1 MVCRYVR
8 TIFHNKENGYCIFL
22 YETEEDT
29 VPEQVKSKQTGKT
42 IRFTAIGNNLP
53 DTDSVEL
60 NMQGNWV
67 KSKFGLQFKVDTYEE
82 VLPQTIEGITGYL
95 SSGLIKGIGP
105 KIAEQ
110 IVDKFGLRTFEI
122 FDQYPDNLLQ
132 IKGITAQKL
141 KRIMDSYH
149 SSHAIRDLAAYLTP
163 FHVTPNKIQKIY
175 EHFGCEALETVKKQP
190 FMLCQINGFG
200 FLTVDEI
207 ARSNRCR
214 LNDPMRIEGCIHYCM
229 ELITQEGHLYQEKEE
244 IQTKVWEQLNHGY
257 NKEVVSEAEISRELY
272 RLVKENVLYFENG
285 ALYPAKLYKY
295 ESEAAKNLAEL
306 LVQETEDMSLIDALI
321 AEAQRELGI
330 LLAAKQVEAVR
341 KAFCH
346 MISIIT
352 GGPGTGKTTVQKVIL
367 YVSKRLGKERM
378 LLTAPT
384 GRASRRMSE
393 STGYPDAK
401 TMHSAMGLNGDQDSE
416 IAIEQ
421 FEEEGVLADEFTMS
435 DMWLSWVFFRHI
447 RKGTRLVLIGDV
459 NQLPSVGPGNVF
471 RELVMCGVIPVTVLD
486 MVFRQAENSRIAIN
500 AHKMLE
506 NNAQLDYGEEF
517 EFIPVDSAAEAAERI
532 EEIYCREV
540 KKYGLDHVQV
550 LSPFRKRG
558 EASVDALNA
567 MLWENMNPKAEDK
580 AEIKAGKRVF
590 RVGDRIIQNKNQNQ
604 ISNGDIGYV
613 EDVYKDEDGD
623 TLAKLRFSEGRTVD
637 YSGDELDLIEHAY
650 ATTVH
655 KSQGSEY
662 KVVILPWLPM
672 FYVMLRRNILYTAIT
687 RAKVSVKIVGSK
699 DAIYKAIHN
708 TECDK
713 RNTRLGERIIRE
725 YNRLME
731 EKKPRIIRP
740 ISDDYEEYEQMVV
753 NL

>member
-1 MVCRYVR
+1 MNCRYVK
-8 TIFHNKENGYCIFL
+8 TIYQNKENGYCIFL
-22 YETEEDT
+22 YETEDNS
-29 VPEQVKSKQTGKT
+29 VPEQVKSKQTGNA

-53 DTDSVEL
+53 DTDSIEL

-67 KSKFGLQFKVDTYEE
+67 KSKYGPQFKVDTYEE
-82 VLPQTIEGITGYL
+82 ILPQTIEGITGYL

-110 IVDKFGLRTFEI
+110 IVDKFGLRTFDV

-132 IKGITAQKL
+132 IKGITEQKL

-149 SSHAIRDLAAYLTP
+149 GSHAIRDLAAYLTP

-190 FMLCQINGFG
+190 FMLCQISGFG

-214 LNDPMRIEGCIHYCM
+214 LNDPMRIEGCVHYCM
-229 ELITQEGHLYQEKEE
+229 ELIAQEGHLYQQKEE
-244 IQTKVWEQLNHGY
+244 IQKKVWEQLNHGY
-257 NKEVVSEAEISRELY
+257 SAEVVSEAEISRELY
-272 RLVKENVLYFENG
+272 RLVKEKVLYFDDG
-285 ALYPAKLYKY
+285 ALYPAKLYQY
-295 ESEAAKNLAEL
+295 ECETAKNLAKL
-306 LVQETEDMSLIDALI
+306 LVQETEDMSQIDALI

-330 LLAAKQVEAVR
+330 LLAAKQAEAVK

-346 MISIIT
+346 LVSIIT

-367 YVSKRLGKERM
+367 YVNEKLGGKRV

-393 STGYPDAK
+393 STGHPDAM
-401 TMHSAMGLNGDQDSE
+401 TMHSAMGLNSE
-416 IAIEQ
+416 EDCEAMIDQ
-421 FEEEGVLADEFTMS
+421 FEEELVLADEFTMS
-435 DMWLSWVFFRHI
+435 DMRLSWEFFRHI
-447 RKGTRLVLIGDV
+447 KKGARLVLIGDV

-471 RELVMCGVIPVTVLD
+471 RELVTCGVIPVTVLD
-486 MVFRQAENSRIAIN
+486 MVFRQAGNSRIAMN

-506 NNAQLDYGEEF
+506 NSAQLDYGEEF
-517 EFIPVDSAAEAAERI
+517 EFIQADSAAEAAGKI
-532 EEIYCREV
+532 EEIYLREV
-540 KKYGLDHVQV
+540 KEHGLDHVQV

-567 MLWENMNPKAEDK
+567 VLWELMNPKTAGK
-580 AEIKAGKRVF
+580 AEIKSGKHTF
-590 RVGDRIIQNKNQNQ
+590 RVGDRIIQNKNKNQ

-613 EDVYKDEDGD
+613 EDIYLDEDGVP
-623 TLAKLRFSEGRTVD
+623 LAKLIFSEGRTVE
-637 YSGDELDLIEHAY
+637 YGSDELELIEHAY
-650 ATTVH
+650 VTTVH

-672 FYVMLRRNILYTAIT
+672 FYMMLRRNILYTAIT
-687 RAKVSVKIVGSK
+687 RAKVAVKIVGSK
-699 DAIYKAIHN
+699 RAIYKAVHN

-713 RNTRLGERIIRE
+713 RNTRLGERVVRE
-725 YNRLME
+725 YNRLVAKKQLRMTQSPCQTH
-731 EKKPRIIRP
+731 EK
-740 ISDDYEEYEQMVV
+740 YEQMAV

>member
-8 TIFHNKENGYCIFL
+8 TIYRNEDNGYCIFL
-22 YETEEDT
+22 FETEEDF
-29 VPEQVKSKQTGKT
+29 VPEQVKNKQKGKT
-42 IRFTAIGNNLP
+42 ICFTAIGNNLP

-60 NMQGNWV
+60 DMQGSWV

-82 VLPQTIEGITGYL
+82 VLPQTLEGITGYL
-95 SSGLIKGIGP
+95 SSGMIKGIGP

-122 FDQYPDNLLQ
+122 FDHYPDNLLQ
-132 IKGITAQKL
+132 IKGISEPKL

-175 EHFGCEALETVKKQP
+175 EHFGCDALETVKKQP
-190 FMLCQINGFG
+190 FMLCQISGFG

-214 LNDPMRIEGCIHYCM
+214 LNDPMRIEGCIRYCM

-244 IQTKVWEQLNHGY
+244 IQKKVWEQLNHGY
-257 NKEVVSEAEISRELY
+257 NREVVSETEISRELY
-272 RLVKENVLYFENG
+272 RLVKEKVLYFDNG
-285 ALYPAKLYKY
+285 AVYPARFYKY
-295 ESEAAKNLAEL
+295 ECETAKILAEL
-306 LVQETEDMSLIDALI
+306 LVQDTEEMTDIDNLI

-330 LLAAKQVEAVR
+330 LLAAKQVDAVR
-341 KAFCH
+341 NAYSH
-346 MISIIT
+346 LISITT
-352 GGPGTGKTTVQKVIL
+352 GGPGTGKTTVEKVIL
-367 YVSKRLGKERM
+367 YVDKKKGINRV

-384 GRASRRMSE
+384 GRAARRMVE

-401 TMHSAMGLNGDQDSE
+401 TMHSATGTYSE
-416 IAIEQ
+416 DDYEEGSEQ
-421 FEEEGVLADEFTMS
+421 FEEKLIMADEFTMS
-435 DMWLSWVFFRHI
+435 DMRLSWSFFKHI
-447 RKGTRLVLIGDV
+447 KKGTRVVLIGDV

-506 NNAQLDYGEEF
+506 NNAQLDYGEDF
-517 EFIPVDSAAEAAERI
+517 EFIPADSAADAAEKI
-532 EEIYCREV
+532 QSIYCREV
-540 KKYGLDHVQV
+540 KKYGEDNVQV
-550 LSPFRKRG
+550 LSPFRRKG

-567 MLWENMNPKAEDK
+567 VLWNLMNPPENGK
-580 AEIKAGKRVF
+580 AEIKAGSRAF

-604 ISNGDIGYV
+604 ISNGDIGYL
-613 EDVYKDEDGD
+613 KDIYLDKDGVRVAR
-623 TLAKLRFSEGRTVD
+623 LNFSEGRDVK
-637 YSGDELDLIEHAY
+637 YGSEELEMIEHAY

-672 FYVMLRRNILYTAIT
+672 FYMMLRRNILYTAIT
-687 RAKVSVKIVGSK
+687 RAKVAVKIVGSK
-699 DAIYKAIHN
+699 QAIYRAIHN

-713 RNTRLGERIIRE
+713 RNTRLGERVVRE

-731 EKKPRIIRP
+731 KKKPHIIRAV
-740 ISDDYEEYEQMVV
+740 SDYYEEYEQMVV

>member
-1 MVCRYVR
+1 
-8 TIFHNKENGYCIFL
+8 
-22 YETEEDT
+22 
-29 VPEQVKSKQTGKT
+29 
-42 IRFTAIGNNLP
+42 
-53 DTDSVEL
+53 
-60 NMQGNWV
+60 
-67 KSKFGLQFKVDTYEE
+67 
-82 VLPQTIEGITGYL
+82 
-95 SSGLIKGIGP
+95 
-105 KIAEQ
+105 
-110 IVDKFGLRTFEI
+110 
-122 FDQYPDNLLQ
+122 
-132 IKGITAQKL
+132 
-141 KRIMDSYH
+141 
-149 SSHAIRDLAAYLTP
+149 
-163 FHVTPNKIQKIY
+163 
-175 EHFGCEALETVKKQP
+175 
-190 FMLCQINGFG
+190 
-200 FLTVDEI
+200 
-207 ARSNRCR
+207 
-214 LNDPMRIEGCIHYCM
+214 MRIEGCIHYCM

-272 RLVKENVLYFENG
+272 RLVKEKVLYFENG

-295 ESEAAKNLAEL
+295 ECEAAKNLAEL
-306 LVQETEDMSLIDALI
+306 LVQETEDMSLIEALI

-500 AHKMLE
+500 AHKLLE

-567 MLWENMNPKAEDK
+567 MLWENMNPKAEGK

-623 TLAKLRFSEGRTVD
+623 TLAKLRFSEGRIVD
-637 YSGDELDLIEHAY
+637 YSGDELDLIDHAY

-699 DAIYKAIHN
+699 QAIYKAIHN

-713 RNTRLGERIIRE
+713 RNTRLGERIVRE
-725 YNRLME
+725 YHRLME
-731 EKKPRIIRP
+731 EKKPRIIRA
-740 ISDDYEEYEQMVV
+740 INDDYEEYEQMVV